1 MKQEEWKKIK
11 EIFAVAIEQPAALR
25 SQYLREACG
34 EDLFLRGE
42 VESLLAAGDETEQ
55 IIEQNAFDLAAHIKN
70 DGFEGKQFG
79 NYKIIREIGRGGMGA
94 VFLAERADGEFEQ
107 KVALK
112 IIQQS
117 LSTGELEKHFR
128 RERQILASLNH
139 PNIAKLLDGGVSAS
153 GELFLAMEY
162 IEGELLLDYVENRNL
177 EINERLNLFL
187 KICRAVSY
195 AHQNLIVHRD
205 IKPSNILVGATG
217 EPKLLDFGLARVLSE
232 NFAADAAQTQTVFR
246 AFTPSYASPEQI
258 CGRNVSTVSDV
269 YSLGV
274 VFYELLTGGKPF
286 HFEGKSIEE
295 IMKTSTENEP
305 SFPSRSV
312 SSENPQWAKR
322 VSQLKGDLDTITLT
336 ALRKEPDRRY
346 KSVEA
351 FADDIE
357 RHLKGLP
364 IMARPNTV
372 SYRAAKFF
380 QRNKIVVAAT
390 AFIIAS
396 LVSGLGIALWQAGVA
411 RAERDRAEKRFN
423 DVRKLSNAL
432 INDIAPKIERLEGST
447 EAREI
452 LVKSGLEYLDSLAGE
467 SADDLTLQA
476 ELAAAYEKIGVLQGD
491 SRKPSLSDFRGAI
504 ASLEKAQ
511 LIRRRL
517 LEVNPNDAENLR
529 LLAENLRLLS
539 IRRMYQ
545 NDVEGGMRSGKE
557 AVSIY
562 EKLVTENPRSLPL
575 QTALLETQIE
585 DAAGYVDLSRFAEA
599 IPLLQKAANKI
610 EELRQASPGDAEIE
624 RILAK
629 CLTYLGYS
637 LSWESRQ
644 PEAEAEMK
652 RAVEITESLA
662 ERFPNDTNFRQDLW
676 KIYQAAA
683 VIYEGID
690 DGRAFELCEKARKI
704 VEATIAIDHGNV
716 QAHHNLAMTFSRLG
730 ISASNLGK
738 PDEGLAYLERA
749 SVILSELQAKDPLNR
764 GYDSDSS
771 SLYTR
776 IGDAKYKRGDLAGAL
791 EAYEKSRGSLEKQI
805 ELDPANRRVMRNMAL
820 SYRNVGWVHGDY
832 VKSTSGQD
840 RLIHLQWA
848 KENYRRA
855 LDIMLNVEAQKALSE
870 FDHKLLEEVQAAIKK
885 LENNQ

>member
-1 MKQEEWKKIK
+1 MKPEEWEKVKD
-11 EIFAVAIEQPAALR
+11 IFAVAIEQPAALR
-25 SQYLREACG
+25 SKFLQDACG
-34 EDLFLRGE
+34 QDQFLRSE
-42 VESLLAAGDETEQ
+42 VESLLAASDEPEQ
-55 IIEQNAFDLAAHIKN
+55 IIEQNAFDLAAHIQT
-70 DGFEGKQFG
+70 DSFVGKQFG

-94 VFLAERADGEFEQ
+94 VFLAERSDGEFEQ

-112 IIQQS
+112 IIRQS
-117 LSTGELEKHFR
+117 FSSAEMEKHFR

-139 PNIAKLLDGGVSAS
+139 PNIAKLLDGGVSVT
-153 GELFLAMEY
+153 GELFLAMEF

-205 IKPSNILVGATG
+205 IKPANILVVSDG
-217 EPKLLDFGLARVLSE
+217 EPKLLDFGLAKVLSE
-232 NFAADAAQTQTVFR
+232 NFASDGAQTETFFR

-258 CGRNVSTVSDV
+258 CGRNISTASDV

-274 VFYELLTGGKPF
+274 VFYELLTGAKPF

-295 IMKTSTENEP
+295 IMKTATENEP

-312 SSENPQWAKR
+312 GSQIPQSATR

-336 ALRKEPDRRY
+336 ALRKEPERRY

-351 FADDIE
+351 FAGDIE

-364 IMARPNTV
+364 ILARPNTA
-372 SYRAAKFF
+372 SYRAAKFL
-380 QRNKIVVAAT
+380 QRNKLAVTAI
-390 AFIIAS
+390 AFIITA
-396 LVSGLGIALWQAGVA
+396 LILGLGTALWQARVA
-411 RAERDRAEKRFN
+411 RAERDRAEKRFG

-432 INDIAPKIERLEGST
+432 LNDIAPKIERLEGST

-452 LVKSGLEYLDSLAGE
+452 LVKHALEYLDSLAGE
-467 SADDLTLQA
+467 STDDLTLQA
-476 ELAAAYEKIGVLQGD
+476 ELAVAYEKIGVLQGD

-517 LEVNPNDAENLR
+517 LEINSNDAENWR

-539 IRRMYQ
+539 IRLMYQ
-545 NDVEGGMRSGKE
+545 NDVSGGIKGGKE

-562 EKLVTENPRSLPL
+562 EKLVAENPQSLSL
-575 QTALLETQIE
+575 QLALLETQIE
-585 DAAGYVDLSRFAEA
+585 DAAGSIDLSKFAEA
-599 IPLLQKAANKI
+599 IPVLQKAASKI
-610 EELRQASPGDAEIE
+610 EELRQANEGEAEIE

-629 CLTYLGYS
+629 CLTFLGYS

-644 PEAEAEMK
+644 PEAEAEMT
-652 RAVEITESLA
+652 RAVNITESLA
-662 ERFPNDTNFRQDLW
+662 ARFPNDTNFRQDLW

-690 DGRAFELCEKARKI
+690 DARAFELCEKARKI
-704 VEATIAIDHGNV
+704 GEATIAQDHANA
-716 QAHHNLAMTFSRLG
+716 QARHNLAMTFSRLG
-730 ISASNLGK
+730 VSASNLGK
-738 PDEGLAYLERA
+738 PDEALTYLERA
-749 SVILSELQAKDPLNR
+749 ATILSELQAKDQLNR

-771 SLYTR
+771 SLHTR
-776 IGDAKYKRGDLAGAL
+776 IGDAKYKRRDLAGAL
-791 EAYEKSRGSLEKQI
+791 EAYEKSRASLEKQI
-805 ELDPANRRVMRNMAL
+805 ERDPANTRVLRNMAL
-820 SYRNVGWVHGDY
+820 SYRNVGWVHSDY
-832 VKSTSGQD
+832 IKVTIGQV
-840 RLIHLQWA
+840 RLIHLQSA

-855 LDIMLNVEAQKALSE
+855 LDIMLKVEAQKALSE
-870 FDHKLLEEVQAAIKK
+870 FDHKILEEVQATVGELEKK
-885 LENNQ
+885 Q